1 MAETHPGSRSL
12 AVLYLWPRDRIT
24 KNATT
29 TRLRD
34 IPLPRDQSISD
45 NREHHPTLPTRL
57 ASIIMRNSNL
67 LLGVCQERGDRPSVM
82 WRPKGTIKPK
92 GGANIKK
99 KLSGKSAPTLNTK
112 VTLEEFEVYGAQ
124 KVTITITKPKPSS
137 NLGYFDS
144 TPHIKGVV
152 KDKVCVFPIINAIH
166 LSSQSIYLTQDV

>member
-1 MAETHPGSRSL
+1 
-12 AVLYLWPRDRIT
+12 
-24 KNATT
+24 
-29 TRLRD
+29 
-34 IPLPRDQSISD
+34 
-45 NREHHPTLPTRL
+45 
-57 ASIIMRNSNL
+57 
-67 LLGVCQERGDRPSVM
+67 M
-82 WRPKGTIKPK
+82 WRPKGTLKPK

-99 KLSGKSAPTLNTK
+99 KLSGKPAPTLNTK

-166 LSSQSIYLTQDV
+166 LSSQSIYLTQDVQISETNYETHKKSKEKQDTIETKQSREPDSDVTQMLEL